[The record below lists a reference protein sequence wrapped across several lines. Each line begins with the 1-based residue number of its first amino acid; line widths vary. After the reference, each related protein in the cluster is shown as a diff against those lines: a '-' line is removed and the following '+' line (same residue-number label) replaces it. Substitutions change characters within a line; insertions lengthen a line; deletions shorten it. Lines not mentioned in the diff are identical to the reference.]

1 MVTSELVERLGLA
14 FFAAMSSLIL
24 ICIMIGFYAVY
35 ESYSKPGECNINT
48 LAEMSV
54 NL

>member
-14 FFAAMSSLIL
+14 FFAAMSTLIL

-35 ESYSKPGECNINT
+35 ESYSEPKKCEGAPVA
-48 LAEMSV
+48 LSKF
-54 NL
+54 L